1 MKILAVDLGD
11 ARTGL
16 AACDR
21 TEFLASPIGVIQ
33 DRNFDSVVKKTAAA
47 VEEYGIGRVVVG
59 YPKNMNGTTGDRA
72 QKCENFAR
80 ALQLLVSVPV
90 ILWDER
96 STTVE
101 AHNYLNVTNTRG
113 KKRKEVIDAVAATII
128 LESYMAYRKNH
139 PEESSK

>member
-1 MKILAVDLGD
+1 
-11 ARTGL
+11 
-16 AACDR
+16 
-21 TEFLASPIGVIQ
+21 
-33 DRNFDSVVKKTAAA
+33 
-47 VEEYGIGRVVVG
+47 
-59 YPKNMNGTTGDRA
+59 MNGTTGDRA

-101 AHNYLNVTNTRG
+101 AHNYLNVTDTRG